1 MKSRIPLRHRGVLC
15 GTAMAACVFSG
26 FLLMMSKIPVPRV
39 AKGFPRPRWDMAH
52 SNPAAFRR
60 VCCSATAG

>member
-1 MKSRIPLRHRGVLC
+1 MKSVILQRGRRVLW
-15 GTAMAACVFSG
+15 GTAMAACLLSG